1 MDYFLA
7 FVYSYNRRKIRF
19 KKKTNKVLRKLGGFP
34 FTFFI
39 SVSLWTWSLHLF
51 IEILRLLHQI
61 VHFMTEVQYLNKT
74 GALKLH
80 MLFTN
85 TVRSGMP
92 STTRYMDSE
101 FFALTVSK

>member
-1 MDYFLA
+1 MDYFWHFFIRTIGEKL
-7 FVYSYNRRKIRF
+7 RF

-92 STTRYMDSE
+92 SATRYMGSE
-101 FFALTVSK
+101 LFALTVSK

>member
-1 MDYFLA
+1 MDYFWH
-7 FVYSYNRRKIRF
+7 FFIRTIGEKIRF
-19 KKKTNKVLRKLGGFP
+19 KKNNNKVLRKLGGFP

-74 GALKLH
+74 RALKLH

-92 STTRYMDSE
+92 SATRYMGSE
-101 FFALTVSK
+101 LFALTVSK

>member
-1 MDYFLA
+1 MDYFWHFFILTIGE
-7 FVYSYNRRKIRF
+7 KIRF

-92 STTRYMDSE
+92 SATRYMGSE
-101 FFALTVSK
+101 LFALTVSK